1 MGLLDSLAGSRD
13 PTGNWATEP
22 GLSVDFDLEPPSLLG
37 VKLGEPL
44 EKLFRLGPAE
54 NKETA
59 HQGEL
64 RYFSRGV
71 AIEIVKGKCDAFFIV
86 FSQGLEGYAAFH
98 GTVRFNGSP
107 ISLNSATDTAAV
119 IEMFGE
125 PLRRED
131 DEDESVLYFSEEN
144 DIEWEVEFSPLG
156 LLRCLTVRRGEP

>member
-22 GLSVDFDLEPPSLLG
+22 GLTLDFELEPPALLG

-59 HQGEL
+59 NLGEI
-64 RYFSRGV
+64 RYYSRGV
-71 AIEIVKGKCDAFFIV
+71 SIEVVKGKCDAFFLV
-86 FSQGLEGYAAFH
+86 FSQGLEGYAAFM
-98 GTVRFNGSP
+98 GTARFEGTP
-107 ISLNSATDTAAV
+107 VDLNSATDTQAV
-119 IEMFGE
+119 IELFGE

-131 DEDESVLYFSEEN
+131 DEDETILYFEE
-144 DIEWEVEFSPLG
+144 EGAAWELEFSPLG
-156 LLRCLTVRRGEP
+156 LLRCLTVRRAS

>member
-22 GLSVDFDLEPPSLLG
+22 GLLLEFEMEPPSLLG

-54 NKETA
+54 NKESA

-64 RYFSRGV
+64 RYYSRGV
-71 AIEIVKGKCDAFFIV
+71 AIEVDKGKCDAFFVV
-86 FSQGLEGYAAFH
+86 FSQGFEGFAAFH
-98 GTVRFNGSP
+98 GTVRFEGDP
-107 ISLNSATDTAAV
+107 IDLSAATDVQAV
-119 IEMFGE
+119 TEIFGE

-131 DEDESVLYFSEEN
+131 DADESVLYFSEEGA
-144 DIEWEVEFSPLG
+144 EWEFEFSPLG
-156 LLRCLTVRRGEP
+156 LLRCLTVRRAE